1 MANTV
6 PQHTHQ
12 VDTGL
17 VITNIPNPLPVEV
30 TNPLSV
36 TLPDPLPVTLPD
48 PLPVFCV
55 SGAGTTGQTAVGT
68 TQTAISVA
76 TSTRTAMTVHN
87 LAAATQPVFIG
98 PSGVTDATG
107 YVLEPGHSQTF
118 ASGIQWYA
126 IAAATGT
133 TVSWIDE

>member
-30 TNPLSV
+30 TNPW
-36 TLPDPLPVTLPD
+36 PVTLPD
-48 PLPVFCV
+48 PLPVFCI

-76 TSTRTAMTVHN
+76 TSTRTALTVHN

-98 PSGVTDATG
+98 PTGVTDSTG
-107 YVLEPGHSQTF
+107 YALEPGHSQTF